1 MLRNVRL
8 QAKPVT
14 MWKISN
20 VSDNVFFITF
30 FKLQCSIIH
39 FSLFY
44 NNIQQCAF
52 SIFEKGGLSM
62 QINKKPFIHLNVY
75 LPEETIAQLNGR
87 AAQTNMPVSSIAREL
102 INNGLRQEIVDE
114 NAGVVASIVRSV
126 VKDVV
131 HAEAERLAKLII
143 KTMKASAAGMYLA
156 SQAIED
162 IGHNQGS
169 AMLEEALKMATKY
182 IKVAYDP
189 KDYIDVPSKIAD
201 QLGTITDDDLFTMT
215 I

>member
-1 MLRNVRL
+1 MKNY
-8 QAKPVT
+8 KT
-14 MWKISN
+14 N
-20 VSDNVFFITF
+20 FIET
-30 FKLQCSIIH
+30 K
-39 FSLFY
+39 
-44 NNIQQCAF
+44 
-52 SIFEKGGLSM
+52 
-62 QINKKPFIHLNVY
+62 IHL
-75 LPEETIAQLNGR
+75 LPETKNTLKLMAKNNGIS
-87 AAQTNMPVSSIAREL
+87 VSSLTRSILEKHL
-102 INNGLRQEIVDE
+102 SQEIVDE
-114 NAGVVASIVRSV
+114 NAGIVASTVRKV

-156 SQAIED
+156 SQTIED

-169 AMLEEALKMATKY
+169 VMLEEALKMATKY